1 MERTKI
7 NNLNLENLVL
17 DAFKSTGFI
26 VVNKTLIKK
35 LGIIGAVILSNY
47 LDKYIYFKTQDQ
59 LEDNM
64 FFLTYKQQIHQ
75 LNIPEHTL
83 IIWRKR
89 LQDIGILKI
98 KRKGLPAK
106 DWYSIDFHTLS
117 NYIYNIHGESQ
128 RQVPEQ
134 NRGLVSE
141 QNRGLYKETKFK
153 DTIIKKEKNIKKRQ
167 KVDPWAAV
175 YDEWYQYKKE
185 KGQTYKPIGKNT
197 FESHLRILSNEDV
210 KLARQIIQQ
219 SIANNYA
226 GIFALKKAYKT
237 PAKFGYHEIDTD
249 LGF

>member
-134 NRGLVSE
+134 NRGLVPE

-153 DTIIKKEKNIKKRQ
+153 DTIIKKEKNIK
-167 KVDPWAAV
+167 D
-175 YDEWYQYKKE
+175 KKWIHGQLYTMNGTSIRKKKDKHTNPLE
-185 KGQTYKPIGKNT
+185 KILLNPIFVSFPMRMLN
-197 FESHLRILSNEDV
+197 
-210 KLARQIIQQ
+210 
-219 SIANNYA
+219 
-226 GIFALKKAYKT
+226 
-237 PAKFGYHEIDTD
+237 
-249 LGF
+249 